1 MFKFGPAE
9 TTVFAGLFLWPV
21 FLIDRRKRIMR
32 YFNLLLFI
40 LAALLLTSCEAIGD
54 IFGAGF
60 YTGIFVVIF
69 VVVLIIVLITRIF
82 RR

>member
-1 MFKFGPAE
+1 
-9 TTVFAGLFLWPV
+9 
-21 FLIDRRKRIMR
+21 MR